1 MLWGGKLHWKSAAW
15 RPIDGQILTDQGTS
29 RSVQHAEVHA
39 ARLAI
44 EQSQKQGYVRIY
56 SDL

>member
-1 MLWGGKLHWKSAAW
+1 MD
-15 RPIDGQILTDQGTS
+15 RQILTDQGMG

-44 EQSQKQGYVRIY
+44 EQSQKEGYKTVRIY
-56 SDL
+56 